1 MADQTVQWTIQPIK
15 AFDEIAKQWQQLNQV
30 TANSLLLD
38 PRFVKPLIKYF
49 GDDELLIALAH
60 KDRTLI
66 AASILTKVGF
76 GQWQTFQ
83 PSQAPLGMWLC
94 KLNYFH
100 NHSLYQSLSRS
111 LPGAVLTISVTH
123 QDPQLL
129 PRPTDDK
136 YFSTLDYITTARL
149 DIPEDFEAYWQS
161 RSKNVRTSVG
171 KAKRRLEKEGKTIT
185 FETQSALN
193 DIHGGVEKYGQLE
206 SEGWKNNTGTAVHID
221 NDQGKYY
228 TEMLSAFAPK
238 QCQIWR
244 YYFDRELVATDLCI
258 NDEETIFIL
267 KTTYAEPWQRYSPA
281 FSLHI
286 DGIEHCS
293 KIGLKSIEFYG
304 PSMQWHKKLTGDE
317 RVMYHL
323 TYYTSSLV
331 KTLIERLKT

>member
-1 MADQTVQWTIQPIK
+1 MADQSVQWTTHPIQ
-15 AFDEIAKQWQQLNQV
+15 AFDEIATQWQQLNQK

-49 GDDELLIALAH
+49 GESEMLIALARH
-60 KDRTLI
+60 HETLV

-94 KLNYFH
+94 TPDYFH
-100 NHSLYQSLSRS
+100 NRSLYQSLTRS
-111 LPGAVLTISVTH
+111 LPGTVLTISITQ
-123 QDPQLL
+123 QDPKLL
-129 PRPTDDK
+129 ARPVDDK
-136 YFSTLDYITTARL
+136 HFSTLDYITTARL

-171 KAKRRLEKEGKTIT
+171 KAKRRLEKEGKKIT
-185 FETQSALN
+185 FDVGKALN
-193 DIHGGVEKYGQLE
+193 NIHDDVKKYGQLE
-206 SEGWKNNTGTAVHID
+206 SDGWKNNTGTAVHID

-228 TEMLSAFAPK
+228 TEMLSAFAPE

-244 YYFDRELVATDLCI
+244 YYFDSELVATDLCI

-281 FSLHI
+281 FSLHV
-286 DGIEHCS
+286 DGVEHCS

-304 PSMQWHKKLTGDE
+304 PSMQWHKKLTDDE

-331 KTLIERLKT
+331 KTLKERLKI